1 MDELAD
7 FYVHTCTVETFL
19 GADGYGRDQFA
30 APVVLSPATGTGCFI
45 ESKRRLVRKSMT
57 EETISE
63 TTLYTYPGS
72 AALFAPNSRVTVG
85 TAVSRVI
92 VTNLNDSGGG
102 LGLPDH
108 VAVNLT

>member
-7 FYVHTCTVETFL
+7 FYVHTCTVETL
-19 GADGYGRDQFA
+19 QGVDGYGREVFA
-30 APVVLSPATGTGCFI
+30 APVVLAPATSSGCFI
-45 ESKRRLVRKSMT
+45 EQKRRLVRGKDGV
-57 EETISE
+57 EVISE
-63 TTLYTYPGS
+63 TTVYTYPAA
-72 AALFAPNSRVTVG
+72 AALFTPDSRVTIG

-92 VTNLNDSGGG
+92 VAAPSTSGA